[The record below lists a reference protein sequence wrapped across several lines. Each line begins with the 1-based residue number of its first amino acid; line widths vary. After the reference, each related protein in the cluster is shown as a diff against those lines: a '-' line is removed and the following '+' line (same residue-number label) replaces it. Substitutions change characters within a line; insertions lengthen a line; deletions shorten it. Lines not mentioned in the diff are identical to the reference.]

1 MTETI
6 SPEKPKPYLIAQK
19 EEAFR
24 TVRLHVTGG
33 FAAADALLALA
44 QLARKYGRGHVHLT
58 MRQGI
63 EIPYV
68 PVESLA
74 AFEADLVQA
83 GLSVS
88 ACGASVRTIT
98 ACQGASCR
106 HGLIDSQA
114 VARRLDERFFGLPGL
129 PHKFK
134 IGVTGCPNA
143 CIKPLE
149 NDLGIMG
156 IAKKR
161 FDQERCEGC
170 GLCARACPM
179 SGALKVIDK
188 QVFYHPESCV
198 HCGKC
203 AAVCPTGAWENTGVR
218 YALFVGGKMG
228 KRIRLAEPLPIEVAD
243 EEKLVEVV
251 GKVIEWYR
259 THGIPGERF
268 GSTIDRLGM
277 NELVSGLCC
286 ESS

>member
-33 FAAADALLALA
+33 FAAAEALLAVA

-68 PVESLA
+68 RVESLA
-74 AFEADLVQA
+74 AFEAELVQA

-114 VARRLDERFFGLPGL
+114 VARRLDERFFGLAGL

-149 NDLGIMG
+149 NDLGVMG
-156 IAKKR
+156 IARKR
-161 FDQERCEGC
+161 LDQERCVGC

-228 KRIRLAEPLPIEVAD
+228 KRIRLGEPLPIEVAD
-243 EEKLVEVV
+243 EEKLAEVV